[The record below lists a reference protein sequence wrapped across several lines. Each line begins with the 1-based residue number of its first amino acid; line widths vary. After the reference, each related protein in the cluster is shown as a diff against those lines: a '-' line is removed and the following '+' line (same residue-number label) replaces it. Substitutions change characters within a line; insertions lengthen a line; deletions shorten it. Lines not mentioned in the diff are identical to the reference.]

1 MEVEE
6 YKALLETVE
15 NVSTD
20 LTESV
25 IKMYESYSDSKDTDG
40 IKILFVMTLMQKIFI
55 ELGELDTV
63 NGLEEQIN
71 LIKVALLN

>member
-1 MEVEE
+1 
-6 YKALLETVE
+6 
-15 NVSTD
+15 
-20 LTESV
+20 
-25 IKMYESYSDSKDTDG
+25 MYESYSDSKDTDG